1 MNAISILRGSTAPS
15 AWLVAHD
22 PADGEK
28 AYFIAIRKDA
38 YERLHPETRHEAFK
52 GNQHTGCRQFG
63 DNQTE
68 RFTAATAKVA
78 RRTGAEMKNDR
89 EIWFQRAWIGG
100 WYPIHWKGYLL
111 LYGGVITVGALVL
124 SAVLVAHR
132 QGPELIVDLLV
143 MAAIVAGMVVWVA
156 SLMHSRPW
164 RDRRR

>member
-1 MNAISILRGSTAPS
+1 
-15 AWLVAHD
+15 VAHD

-38 YERLHPETRHEAFK
+38 YERLHPETKNGAIGNGREKLRQIGEA
-52 GNQHTGCRQFG
+52 TS
-63 DNQTE
+63 TEPAE